1 MPKTITY
8 TNGLQNL
15 SGSQLPDA
23 IIRLAGKVLYPLA
36 SGPGYP
42 SCGPSWASP

>member
-23 IIRLAGKVLYPLA
+23 IIRLAGKVTLSAGVRAWL
-36 SGPGYP
+36 S
-42 SCGPSWASP
+42 